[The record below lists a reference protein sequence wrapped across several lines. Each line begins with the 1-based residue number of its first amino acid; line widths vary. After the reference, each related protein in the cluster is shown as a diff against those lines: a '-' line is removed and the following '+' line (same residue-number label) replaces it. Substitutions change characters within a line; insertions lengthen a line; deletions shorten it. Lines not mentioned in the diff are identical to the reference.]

1 MSQESLSALVDGEC
15 SDAELDR
22 LLAGLDDDTDLAQR
36 WSRWHLRRDIA
47 EGVSYSPGQAC
58 ICAGVMAAL
67 EEPKKS
73 GRVVDFAAFR
83 RKLVAMPWKPAVG
96 FAAAASM
103 GAAAVLFMAPQQH
116 GPQFNGGSGSSEGA
130 SVRVSNPLAN
140 TLSLPGVRSS
150 GRLQA
155 VSLGGAQ
162 YNNTGNNNSGTTFA
176 DEEYAALLRD
186 YIASRNAAYADSAT
200 SGQRYARF
208 DSTADNTPRQ

>member
-47 EGVSYSPGQAC
+47 EGVSYKPGQAC

-67 EEPKKS
+67 EEPVKS
-73 GRVVDFAAFR
+73 GRVVDIAAFR
-83 RKLVAMPWKPAVG
+83 RKLVALPWKGTVG

-103 GAAAVLFMAPQQH
+103 GAAAVLFLAPQQH
-116 GPQFNGGSGSSEGA
+116 GEQFDGGSGSSEGA

-140 TLSLPGVRSS
+140 TITLPGVRSS

-155 VSLGGAQ
+155 VSLGGNS
-162 YNNTGNNNSGTTFA
+162 YNANNAGTTFA

-186 YIASRNAAYADSAT
+186 YIASRNAAYDGSA
-200 SGQRYARF
+200 SLRNARF
-208 DSTADNTPRQ
+208 DSTTADSSPRQ

>member
-22 LLAGLDDDTDLAQR
+22 LLASLDDDTDLTQR

-47 EGVSYSPGQAC
+47 EGVNYSAAQPC

-67 EEPKKS
+67 EEPSKS
-73 GRVVDFAAFR
+73 GRVVDLAAFR
-83 RKLVAMPWKPAVG
+83 RKLVALPWKPAVG

-103 GAAAVLFMAPQQH
+103 GAAAVLFLAPQH
-116 GPQFNGGSGSSEGA
+116 GAPFNGGSGDAEGG
-130 SVRVSNPLAN
+130 SMRVSNPLGN

-155 VSLGGAQ
+155 VSLGGAD
-162 YNNTGNNNSGTTFA
+162 NSNNSGTTFA

-186 YIASRNAAYADSAT
+186 YIASRNAAYADG

-208 DSTADNTPRQ
+208 DSATADSTPRQ

>member
-47 EGVSYSPGQAC
+47 EGVRYEPGQAC

-67 EEPKKS
+67 EEPSKS
-73 GRVVDFAAFR
+73 GRVVDIAAFR
-83 RKLVAMPWKPAVG
+83 RKLVALPWKPLVG

-103 GAAAVLFMAPQQH
+103 GAAAVLFLAPQQH
-116 GPQFNGGSGSSEGA
+116 GQPFDGGSGTGEGA

-140 TLSLPGVRSS
+140 TITLPGVRSS

-162 YNNTGNNNSGTTFA
+162 YNNTNNAGTTFA

-186 YIASRNAAYADSAT
+186 YIASRNAAYADSSA
-200 SGQRYARF
+200 SLRNARF
-208 DSTADNTPRQ
+208 DSTTADNSPRQ

>member
-22 LLAGLDDDTDLAQR
+22 LLASLDQDTDLARR

-47 EGVSYSPGQAC
+47 EGIGYLAGQPC
-58 ICAGVMAAL
+58 ICADVMAAL

-73 GRVVDFAAFR
+73 GRVVDLVAFR
-83 RKLVAMPWKPAVG
+83 RRIVALPWKPAVG

-103 GAAAVLFMAPQQH
+103 GAAAVLFLAPQQH
-116 GPQFNGGSGSSEGA
+116 GNEFRGGSGDSEGN
-130 SVRVSNPLAN
+130 SVRVSNPLGN
-140 TLSLPGVRSS
+140 TLSLPGTRAM
-150 GRLQA
+150 GRLQS
-155 VSLGGAQ
+155 VSLSGGD
-162 YNNTGNNNSGTTFA
+162 NSGSTFA

-186 YIASRNAAYADSAT
+186 YVASRNNAAYADA

-208 DSTADNTPRQ
+208 DSSAAADAAPRQ

>member
-36 WSRWHLRRDIA
+36 WGRWHLRRDIA
-47 EGVSYSPGQAC
+47 EGVSYKPGQTC

-73 GRVVDFAAFR
+73 GRVVDLAAFR

-116 GPQFNGGSGSSEGA
+116 GEQFNGGSGTAEGA
-130 SVRVSNPLAN
+130 SVRVSNPLGN

-155 VSLGGAQ
+155 VSLGGAS
-162 YNNTGNNNSGTTFA
+162 YNNGNNNSGTTFA

-186 YIASRNAAYADSAT
+186 YIAARNAAYADNAGGLRS
-200 SGQRYARF
+200 ARF
-208 DSTADNTPRQ
+208 DSADNSPRQ